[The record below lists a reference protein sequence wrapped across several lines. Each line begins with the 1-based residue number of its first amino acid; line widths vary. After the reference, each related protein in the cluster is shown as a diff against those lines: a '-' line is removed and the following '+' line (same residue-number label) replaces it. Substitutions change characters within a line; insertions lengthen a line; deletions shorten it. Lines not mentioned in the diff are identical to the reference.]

1 MGPWE
6 SAPAAGA
13 ERTGAAGSREPIF
26 ANKELRHYRA
36 QGHTEPDRSGMGRIA
51 NDPPRAGIAGISPD
65 DDRVACCYSEKTN
78 SIEPGCIFS
87 SPLVP
92 STNHFGQ
99 APPSPTSIATYCLPL
114 TL

>member
-36 QGHTEPDRSGMGRIA
+36 QGHTEPDIGAEWGGSRTTRPA
-51 NDPPRAGIAGISPD
+51 LDRRVSPD